1 VVQHGAVLQL
11 ALEQHGSCRHEG
23 CFTLLICSLLLG
35 YLNWGRGSQGRIS
48 SASFCRGRS
57 FAVQN
62 GSEHFNAA
70 AAGQASCRG
79 VLVRGCSLLPP
90 RRLIPGHDRGHVVR
104 ARTQLAQMALRSLTD
119 MHVRLCV
126 SRQDELSREPPR
138 SAAAAAAL
146 LTACSCY
153 ERLLLGVAQTCRTC
167 FAKAAGAAQQGQY
180 EYVILQVSFSLRVG
194 TGSRCVSCAGSWCD
208 GQCRCAP
215 RWAAP
220 LWGHAL
226 RGHARQCQWTRVDSL
241 ARCLVC
247 VVCVVCIVW
256 LGHRTLLCAPLGR

>member
-1 VVQHGAVLQL
+1 MKVLPMEPMAATALIRALSRQLSRVFTTTNSQHITSLWYSMALFCNWRLSSMEAVVTKVA
-11 ALEQHGSCRHEG
+11 SP
-23 CFTLLICSLLLG
+23 
-35 YLNWGRGSQGRIS
+35 QGRIS

-57 FAVQN
+57 CAVQN

-146 LTACSCY
+146 LTACLCY

-167 FAKAAGAAQQGQY
+167 FAKAAGAAQ
-180 EYVILQVSFSLRVG
+180 
-194 TGSRCVSCAGSWCD
+194 
-208 GQCRCAP
+208 
-215 RWAAP
+215 
-220 LWGHAL
+220 
-226 RGHARQCQWTRVDSL
+226 
-241 ARCLVC
+241 
-247 VVCVVCIVW
+247 
-256 LGHRTLLCAPLGR
+256 

>member
-1 VVQHGAVLQL
+1 M
-11 ALEQHGSCRHEG
+11 
-23 CFTLLICSLLLG
+23 
-35 YLNWGRGSQGRIS
+35 
-48 SASFCRGRS
+48 
-57 FAVQN
+57 
-62 GSEHFNAA
+62 
-70 AAGQASCRG
+70 
-79 VLVRGCSLLPP
+79 
-90 RRLIPGHDRGHVVR
+90 R

-119 MHVRLCV
+119 VHVRLCV

-146 LTACSCY
+146 LTACLCY

-247 VVCVVCIVW
+247 VVCRCVSSGWGIV
-256 LGHRTLLCAPLGR
+256 RCCAPRSGGSWQDLPYSQYRRIPNIFQYSNRLEFARSVHMCRLGCYPETRKPKT

>member
-1 VVQHGAVLQL
+1 
-11 ALEQHGSCRHEG
+11 
-23 CFTLLICSLLLG
+23 
-35 YLNWGRGSQGRIS
+35 
-48 SASFCRGRS
+48 
-57 FAVQN
+57 
-62 GSEHFNAA
+62 
-70 AAGQASCRG
+70 
-79 VLVRGCSLLPP
+79 
-90 RRLIPGHDRGHVVR
+90 
-104 ARTQLAQMALRSLTD
+104 M
-119 MHVRLCV
+119 
-126 SRQDELSREPPR
+126 
-138 SAAAAAAL
+138 
-146 LTACSCY
+146 
-153 ERLLLGVAQTCRTC
+153 LLGVAQTCRTC

-247 VVCVVCIVW
+247 VVCRCVSSGWGIVRCCAPRSGGSWQDLPYSQYRRIPISSSIPSDSSLRGRFTCVGSAVTAETRKPERQAPGRSRLTGFRRPLFPRKSAILLTVKLKIFVW
-256 LGHRTLLCAPLGR
+256 LARRARSALRRFSVLRLRRAQVRRQSLHFPRITIIL